1 MPLARQVIFQVR
13 CETPLGAEVRVVG
26 SSESLGRWD
35 PTRGSRLDTGPRLY
49 PTWQSRSS
57 VLVEDGEVEFK
68 YVIVKG
74 DEVIWEY
81 CKNRCLPSVGSELS
95 GRQAV
100 LILNTFNHGSEGH
113 SVQLR
118 PFPDRR
124 AFTHLRK
131 GQRAGCQGLGFASS
145 AGHEEPSIS
154 KGSWEH
160 LHFDMCASHNSL
172 LSGMTRASSSD
183 SVTLIDEDDAESSR
197 SFMIVFPQSAAP
209 AGCVATFAEL
219 FGTFTSPAWSH
230 PVEMHFCPE
239 TGLWWVLLEE
249 ALPRLQ
255 PGTYEFKF
263 LINGSVWVTNP
274 ALPEVSNA
282 YGRANNRL
290 FIDYRL
296 VTKIG
301 RKASSQT
308 NRRSVSFTESKTAS
322 QEHATAG
329 RGWQRRRAISTAERL
344 DRKGAEFIK
353 DVDQSRAVSSPHL
366 IDPSQA
372 TDNMSICDTLY
383 GRDVVLLLE
392 LPDLKRN
399 SDLSLAPGAF
409 NKPKD
414 GTGAGEDSYFVSI
427 SALGVADGV
436 GGLKEILGYTSKDF
450 ADDLMA
456 GCQKTAQ
463 SQLDSV
469 ASPSESAA
477 YILREGYDQV
487 ATHGAATAVV
497 AYFDSMRNK
506 LGVAG
511 LGDSGVMVIR
521 RPTMQFSEDTNS
533 SLRSTRSFVVFKS
546 PSQQHDF
553 NYPYQLCSLPE
564 KLKKRILRTPDQPS
578 DCLSFDID
586 VEEGDL
592 ILVYSDGVDDN
603 LHEHELLDICDRA
616 LSPYAAYVLGLYP
629 DAATPPDL
637 IARAIGSSAYL
648 RSRNKKAR
656 TPFAQEARKAGWPLS
671 WCVGGKQDDITCVA
685 SWVTCRKPV
694 KLEQSEGIL
703 QKLP

>member
-1 MPLARQVIFQVR
+1 MRLARQTIFQVR
-13 CETPLGAEVRVVG
+13 CETPFGAEVRVVG

-57 VLVEDGEVEFK
+57 VLLEDGEVEFK

-74 DEVIWEY
+74 DQVIWES
-81 CKNRCLPSVGSELS
+81 CENRILHSVGPELS
-95 GRQAV
+95 GCQAV
-100 LILNTFNHGSEGH
+100 LILNTFNHGSAGR

-145 AGHEEPSIS
+145 AGHEEPSS
-154 KGSWEH
+154 GKGSWEH
-160 LHFDMCASHNSL
+160 LHFDMCACDNSTA
-172 LSGMTRASSSD
+172 SGMTRASSSD
-183 SVTLIDEDDAESSR
+183 SVSLIDDAVKEDDAESSR
-197 SFMIVFPQSAAP
+197 SVMIVFPQSAAP

-219 FGTFTSPAWSH
+219 YGTFTSPAWSH
-230 PVEMHFCPE
+230 PVQMHFCPE
-239 TGLWWVLLEE
+239 TGLWWVLLQE

-263 LINGSVWVTNP
+263 LINGTVWVTNS
-274 ALPEVSNA
+274 ALPEVSSA
-282 YGRANNRL
+282 YGCTNNQL

-296 VTKIG
+296 VTTIE
-301 RKASSQT
+301 RKASREP
-308 NRRSVSFTESKTAS
+308 NRRSVSFTESSTALQDHTTS
-322 QEHATAG
+322 C
-329 RGWQRRRAISTAERL
+329 RGLQRRRATSTAERL
-344 DRKGAEFIK
+344 DREGAELLK

-366 IDPSQA
+366 IDPSKA
-372 TDNMSICDTLY
+372 TDNMAICDTLY

-392 LPDLKRN
+392 LPDLKRS

-427 SALGVADGV
+427 PALGVADGV

-456 GCQKTAQ
+456 GCKKTAQ
-463 SQLDSV
+463 SQLGSG

-477 YILREGYDQV
+477 YILQEGYDQV
-487 ATHGAATAVV
+487 AKHGASTAVV
-497 AYFDSMRNK
+497 AYFDSTRNT

-521 RPTMQFSEDTNS
+521 RPTINFSEDTNS

-564 KLKKRILRTPDQPS
+564 KLKKT
-578 DCLSFDID
+578 
-586 VEEGDL
+586 
-592 ILVYSDGVDDN
+592 
-603 LHEHELLDICDRA
+603 H
-616 LSPYAAYVLGLYP
+616 
-629 DAATPPDL
+629 
-637 IARAIGSSAYL
+637 
-648 RSRNKKAR
+648 
-656 TPFAQEARKAGWPLS
+656 
-671 WCVGGKQDDITCVA
+671 VA
-685 SWVTCRKPV
+685 NS
-694 KLEQSEGIL
+694 
-703 QKLP
+703 